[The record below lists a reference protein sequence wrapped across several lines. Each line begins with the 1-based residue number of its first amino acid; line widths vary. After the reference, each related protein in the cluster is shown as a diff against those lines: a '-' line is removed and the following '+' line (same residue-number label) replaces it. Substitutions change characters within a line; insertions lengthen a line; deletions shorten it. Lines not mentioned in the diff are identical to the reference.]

1 MERHFQGAK
10 YDSKLTRKE
19 ISALIKAEIK
29 ETYPQMDISVTSSS
43 FAGGWSI
50 DLKIK
55 DFGFNPYTEEWITF
69 QKKHK
74 EYNYGTNWSRSMI
87 VYTPKAE
94 KIRQDCDRILNQY
107 NYDDSNP
114 MIDYF
119 SVNYYAHL
127 NIDDGKI
134 FDDYV
139 INNKASKPEKSP
151 VPNGSEKV
159 QGIVVR
165 KNERQQGIEVLFPQK
180 PSDASLAWLKDNKF
194 RWNKPL
200 KLWYVKFSEPLMKK
214 TKDFFQVNN
223 DPEFVGQ
230 LIQFKPRLLEVS

>member
-1 MERHFQGAK
+1 MERHFEGAK

-29 ETYPQMDISVTSSS
+29 DTYPQMNISVTSSS
-43 FAGGWSI
+43 FSGGWSI
-50 DLKIK
+50 DVTIK
-55 DFGFNPYTEEWITF
+55 DFGFNPFTQEWLDVDKRFNDT
-69 QKKHK
+69 
-74 EYNYGTNWSRSMI
+74 TRSWQYI
-87 VYTPKAE
+87 KQYTPRAE
-94 KIRQDCDRILNQY
+94 KIREDCDRILNQY

-127 NIDDGKI
+127 RIDQEHI
-134 FDDYV
+134 FHDYV
-139 INNKASKPEKSP
+139 INKKVSKPEKSP
-151 VPNGSEKV
+151 VANANGSEKV
-159 QGIVVR
+159 QDIVVR

-214 TKDFFQVNN
+214 TKAFFKVNN

-230 LIQFKPRLLEVS
+230 LIEFKPRLLEVS

>member
-1 MERHFQGAK
+1 MERKFEGAK
-10 YDSKLTRKE
+10 YDSNLPLRQ

-29 ETYPQMDISVTSSS
+29 QTYPQMEVSIKSNAYSL
-43 FAGGWSI
+43 GWSI
-50 DLKIK
+50 DLTIK
-55 DFGFNPYTEEWITF
+55 DFGFNPFTEEWLDVNKRFNDT
-69 QKKHK
+69 
-74 EYNYGTNWSRSMI
+74 TRSWQHI
-87 VYTPKAE
+87 KQYTPRAE
-94 KIRQDCDRILNQY
+94 KIREDCERILNLY
-107 NYDDSNP
+107 NYDNSNP

-127 NIDDGKI
+127 RIDQEQI
-134 FDDYV
+134 FYDYV

-214 TKDFFQVNN
+214 TKEFFQVNN
-223 DPEFVGQ
+223 DPEFVVQ
-230 LIQFKPRLLEVS
+230 LIEFKPRLLEVS